1 MQDHIYHPSSSVD
14 VRDCRRLLTVYVKDV
29 DVRARYTGQSC
40 GGRKKWK
47 ERKKI
52 TLSFSLVKRFLFSR
66 RVFTRPANKRSNWS
80 TRDLRIDLRILISG
94 RALTDLKLPPRS
106 CDARYISSSLYLS
119 VSICLVYF
127 ISLYPS
133 VLFSL
138 AVILAV
144 MLRLPTRVS
153 RVRHFL
159 ECVRKTKRRSAKPL
173 SKF

>member
-1 MQDHIYHPSSSVD
+1 MAEEKSGKKEKKSPFLS
-14 VRDCRRLLTVYVKDV
+14 LLSNDFSFLVAFL
-29 DVRARYTGQSC
+29 RARRTNDL
-40 GGRKKWK
+40 
-47 ERKKI
+47 I
-52 TLSFSLVKRFLFSR
+52 DP
-66 RVFTRPANKRSNWS
+66 RVIYVSIYVF
-80 TRDLRIDLRILISG
+80 LISG
-94 RALTDLKLPPRS
+94 RAPTDLKLPPRS

-144 MLRLPTRVS
+144 ILRLPTRVS

>member
-1 MQDHIYHPSSSVD
+1 MAEEKSG
-14 VRDCRRLLTVYVKDV
+14 K
-29 DVRARYTGQSC
+29 
-40 GGRKKWK
+40 K
-47 ERKKI
+47 ERKN
-52 TLSFSLVKRFLFSR
+52 TLSFSLIKRFLFSR

-127 ISLYPS
+127 ISLHPS

-153 RVRHFL
+153 RGTFSSACAKRSGGPPSHYQNSNVLLFSIL
-159 ECVRKTKRRSAKPL
+159 QIESKYKIASSSINNLYRKNTKG
-173 SKF
+173 